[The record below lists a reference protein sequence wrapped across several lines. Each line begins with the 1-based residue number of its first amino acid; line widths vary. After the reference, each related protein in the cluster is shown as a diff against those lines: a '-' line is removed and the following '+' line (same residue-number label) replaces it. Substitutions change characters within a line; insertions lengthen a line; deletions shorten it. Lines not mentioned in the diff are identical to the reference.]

1 MTRVLYI
8 VRHGQTEWNVARRMQ
23 GRWDSPLTALGRTQA
38 DLHGRTLAREGGVD
52 AVVASP
58 LGRTRD
64 TAERV
69 NAHLDAPLRFDD
81 ALMERDCGDWS
92 GLTLDEIERA
102 YPAEWRARADD
113 PYHHR
118 PPAGENLVD
127 MEARVAALFD
137 GLLADA
143 ARRVALVTHGV
154 MSRVLVKRLLA
165 LAPVDA
171 VTVRHPN
178 ELVYRISLPQPG
190 AAESAYFLE
199 GQGPTPGLLRQND
212 SETIPRR

>member
-1 MTRVLYI
+1 MTRTLYI

-127 MEARVAALFD
+127 MEARVAALVD
-137 GLLADA
+137 GLLSDLVA
-143 ARRVALVTHGV
+143 ACWRSLQSALV
-154 MSRVLVKRLLA
+154 
-165 LAPVDA
+165 A
-171 VTVRHPN
+171 VPH
-178 ELVYRISLPQPG
+178 L
-190 AAESAYFLE
+190 
-199 GQGPTPGLLRQND
+199 
-212 SETIPRR
+212 